1 MVRFAPINVPF
12 VRRRQTASVAFWIT
26 LAPFCVLLF
35 LICFMVPI
43 LRPFVLAYVVFMNID
58 PAPETGGRK
67 IHWLRNLSYWKWFKD
82 FFPISLVSTV
92 KLDPSKNYLFGYHP
106 HGIISLGAFTN
117 FGTNASDFNT
127 KFPGIDLRVLT
138 LQSNFNL
145 PVWRELLLSLGFC
158 SVSRRSIDNI
168 LTSGPGN
175 SCMIVVGGA
184 AEALNAF
191 PYTNDL
197 VIKRRLGFIKVAL
210 RQGASLVPV
219 FSFGENDVWDQVP
232 NPKGSTLRKFQQFF
246 QKTASF
252 SPPLFHGRGIINYD
266 YGILPLPSSHYLFGA
281 PIDCPKI
288 ANPTEADLLHWQK
301 IYLDG
306 LQAVYDKYKDQYAP
320 LRKRE
325 LAFVE

>member
-12 VRRRQTASVAFWIT
+12 VRRRQTASVVLWIC
-26 LAPFCVLLF
+26 LVPLF
-35 LICFMVPI
+35 LIIFLSI
-43 LRPFVLAYVVFMNID
+43 LFTPFLTPFALGYLVFLAID
-58 PAPETGGRK
+58 PSPETGGRK
-67 IHWLRNLSYWKWFKD
+67 IYFLRHLSYWKWFRD
-82 FFPISLVSTV
+82 FFPISLVKTV
-92 KLDPSKNYLFGYHP
+92 ELDPSKNYR
-106 HGIISLGAFTN
+106 IISLGAFTN
-117 FGTNASDFNT
+117 FGTEATDFSR

-138 LQSNFNL
+138 LQSNFNIPL
-145 PVWRELLLSLGFC
+145 WRELLLSLGFC

-168 LTSGPGN
+168 LSKGPGN

-197 VIKRRLGFIKVAL
+197 VIKKRLGFIKAAL
-210 RQGASLVPV
+210 RNGASLVPV

-246 QKTASF
+246 QKQASF

-266 YGILPLPSSHYLFGA
+266 YGILPYRRAIISVVGT

-288 ANPTEADLLHWQK
+288 PNPSEADLLEYQK
-301 IYLDG
+301 KYLDG
-306 LQAVYDKYKDQYAP
+306 LQAVYDKFKEEYAP
-320 LRKRE
+320 LRKKE